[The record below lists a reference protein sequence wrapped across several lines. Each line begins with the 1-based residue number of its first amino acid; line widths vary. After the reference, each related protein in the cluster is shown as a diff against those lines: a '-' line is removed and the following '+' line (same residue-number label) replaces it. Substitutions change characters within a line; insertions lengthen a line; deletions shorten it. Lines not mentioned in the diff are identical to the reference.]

1 MLSVKAS
8 GKALTLSG
16 SPDSPRF
23 AWQRGAGKSKETRF
37 LLPAGDPGKGIRWKP
52 GVSFLPKDRTS
63 GYSLSAISPLL
74 EISPLFSPS
83 ALNFP
88 GPMARV
94 PCLSQCNVVHREKL
108 TISFSSS
115 PTVFSFYKNQTT
127 RLLSSP
133 PLQKKKKLCAAKKGC
148 VAKRA

>member
-23 AWQRGAGKSKETRF
+23 AWQRGAGRSKETRF
-37 LLPAGDPGKGIRWKP
+37 LLPAGDLGKGIRRKP

-63 GYSLSAISPLL
+63 GYSLSAISLLL
-74 EISPLFSPS
+74 EVSPLFSPS

-88 GPMARV
+88 GPVACV
-94 PCLSQCNVVHREKL
+94 P
-108 TISFSSS
+108 ISMQHGASRKAYNFIFLQPHS
-115 PTVFSFYKNQTT
+115 VFF
-127 RLLSSP
+127 L
-133 PLQKKKKLCAAKKGC
+133 
-148 VAKRA
+148 